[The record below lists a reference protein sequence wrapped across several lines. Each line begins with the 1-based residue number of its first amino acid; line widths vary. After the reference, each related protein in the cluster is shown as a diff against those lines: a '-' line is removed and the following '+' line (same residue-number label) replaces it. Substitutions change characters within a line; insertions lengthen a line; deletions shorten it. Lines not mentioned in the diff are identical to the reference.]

1 MEEGRA
7 IVALPEGVALP
18 EVLGGWRSL
27 RQLAKFWHVQAN
39 LEVFQHHFLS
49 IRCPLHNE
57 VAKEISEAETFPSL
71 YHFKFLRIFPKY
83 APQVCVYFVWGS
95 LYGV

>member
-49 IRCPLHNE
+49 IRC
-57 VAKEISEAETFPSL
+57 ISKSVSFQV
-71 YHFKFLRIFPKY
+71 FKDL
-83 APQVCVYFVWGS
+83 PQVCSPSMRIFCLGFLIRCVVLDGF
-95 LYGV
+95 